1 MKKVMPCVLFIVI
14 GLISFYFAFQENTT
28 ATLGIPLTIVGAVS
42 VVIGLYKSWRCGI
55 MTSILDLFELS
66 AK

>member
-1 MKKVMPCVLFIVI
+1 MKKVMPCVLFIAI
-14 GLISFYFAFQENTT
+14 GFICFYFAFQDSTT

-42 VVIGLYKSWRCGI
+42 VVVGLYKSWRCGI
-55 MTSILDLFELS
+55 VTSILDLFELS